1 MQEISSIYYNNR
13 HFVVVVV
20 FFQVPFF
27 KKNKDKQTNKEV
39 SNKQTNKQR
48 YIHGNLK
55 YKCLKNV

>member
-39 SNKQTNKQR
+39 PNKQTNKQTKI
-48 YIHGNLK
+48 YPWKLK
-55 YKCLKNV
+55 I